1 MSLKNYALIRSSIM
15 TFANCSS
22 CYKCFDLND
31 LNEIDTGSD
40 HFKAY
45 CEVCFNKLEENK
57 YESRD

>member
-1 MSLKNYALIRSSIM
+1 M